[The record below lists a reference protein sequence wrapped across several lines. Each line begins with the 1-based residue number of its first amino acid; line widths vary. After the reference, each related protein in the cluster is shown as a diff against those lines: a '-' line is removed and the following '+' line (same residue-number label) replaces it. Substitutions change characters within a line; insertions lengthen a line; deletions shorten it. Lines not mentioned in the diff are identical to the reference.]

1 MSKSF
6 PVLAKNKTNT
16 LFRSVWAFEVLRA
29 CQTIQFLIV
38 RHRNENS
45 SGLSWSQEEPGTG
58 CSLSYA
64 LVIFLP
70 KINTSDHKC

>member
-6 PVLAKNKTNT
+6 PVLAKNKTND
-16 LFRSVWAFEVLRA
+16 LFRSVRAFEVLRV

-45 SGLSWSQEEPGTG
+45 SGLSWSQEEPGID
-58 CSLSYA
+58 CPLSYA
-64 LVIFLP
+64 FMIFLP
-70 KINTSDHKC
+70 NINTSDHKC